1 MICRYCDSNL
11 SNGDIFK
18 TLKDMYHKS
27 DRETLKMAKSYG
39 WKPENKIHFSKEI
52 IVYFEERDKL
62 QITICPKC
70 KGVSP
75 TDESAP
81 REYFQT

>member
-1 MICRYCDSNL
+1 MICRYCKTNL
-11 SNGDIFK
+11 SKGDIYEV
-18 TLKDMYHKS
+18 LKDAYGYTEEKAI
-27 DRETLKMAKSYG
+27 KAAKTYG
-39 WKPENKIHFSKEI
+39 WTPENKIHFSKELI
-52 IVYFEERDKL
+52 IQFDDRNKL

-81 REYFQT
+81 REYFL